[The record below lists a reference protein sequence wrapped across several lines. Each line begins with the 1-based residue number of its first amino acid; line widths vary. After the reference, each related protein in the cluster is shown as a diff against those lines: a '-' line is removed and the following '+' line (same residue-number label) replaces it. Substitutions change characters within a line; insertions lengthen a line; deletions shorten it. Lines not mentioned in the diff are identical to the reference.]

1 MELNLHQLEIFLC
14 MSGERSFSKAAE

>member
-14 MSGERSFSKAAE
+14 MAGERSFSKAAE